1 MPTDLPPMIVG
12 LPMAFALGLVFGM
25 GPCLLSCL
33 PYLGPVF
40 LGLGDGGMRHSWR
53 VLLPLSLGRLCAY
66 GALGAVSGWFGL
78 QVADQMHAPSVQLSL
93 GCALVMVGG
102 VLWRR
107 AGHGACAVPRPAV
120 QPIRWM
126 PPRTRAPSTR
136 ATTPA
141 SLLPGGLFLMGLGMT
156 LNPCAPLGVVLFS
169 AAASASVADGMGLG
183 LGFGLGAITVPS
195 LIYGVGV
202 AYMAAQL
209 RQHLGRWLPW
219 LERASAG
226 LMLLTGVK
234 LLGVWGLAVGL
245 HGGV

>member
-40 LGLGDGGMRHSWR
+40 LGLGDGGMRQSWR

-93 GCALVMVGG
+93 GCALSMVGW

-107 AGHGACAVPRPAV
+107 AGLGACAVPRPAV

-126 PPRTRAPSTR
+126 PR
-136 ATTPA
+136 ATPQPTPA

-169 AAASASVADGMGLG
+169 AAASASVLDGMGLG

-195 LIYGVGV
+195 VIYGVGV
-202 AYMAAQL
+202 AYMAARL
-209 RQHLGRWLPW
+209 RQQLGRWLPW
-219 LERASAG
+219 LERASAA
-226 LMLLTGVK
+226 LLLLTGLK
-234 LLGVWGLAVGL
+234 LLLVWGLAMGL
-245 HGGV
+245 